1 MGFNLLNHNM
11 KLFIVAALAAIA
23 ASAPEGRRLR
33 PEEHWRPAPPR
44 DLSKYKPRAAM
55 VDANGDVLME
65 KINRVAAQMR
75 ASNKKDLGKEPKAAC
90 GIEGPAR
97 KEGRIVGGV
106 EATEHAWPWQVALFI
121 DDAWFCG
128 GSIISENYV
137 LTAAHCA
144 DGASYFDVMAGAH
157 NVREASE
164 PCRVEVTSYNGW
176 THPSWN
182 SNDLSGDL
190 ALIEL
195 PSPLPMNA
203 CIPTIC
209 LPNSGD
215 SPAVGSLVTVTGW
228 GKPSDSAGG
237 ISEVLRE
244 VRDIPV
250 MSNADCNAVF
260 GIVGDGVICIDTPGG
275 RGSCNGDSGGP
286 LVQQGGKL
294 KAVGDKWIQVGIVSF
309 GASAGCEEGMP
320 AGFTRTE

>member
-1 MGFNLLNHNM
+1 M
-11 KLFIVAALAAIA
+11 
-23 ASAPEGRRLR
+23 
-33 PEEHWRPAPPR
+33 
-44 DLSKYKPRAAM
+44 AAM

-121 DDAWFCG
+121 DDAWFYG

-144 DGASYFDVMAGAH
+144 DGASYFDIMAGAH
-157 NVREASE
+157 TVRESSE
-164 PCRVEVTSYNGW
+164 PNRVEVTSYNGW
-176 THPSWN
+176 THPLWN

-195 PSPLPMNA
+195 PSPMPMNDY
-203 CIPTIC
+203 ISTSC
-209 LPNSGD
+209 LPATGET
-215 SPAVGSLVTVTGW
+215 PAVGSLVTVTGW

-237 ISEVLRE
+237 ISPVLRE

-250 MSNADCNAVF
+250 MTNADCNAVY
-260 GIVGDGVICIDTPGG
+260 GIVGDGVVCIDTAGG

-286 LVQQGGKL
+286 FVQKVGGK
-294 KAVGDKWIQVGIVSF
+294 AAGDQWTQVGIVSF
-309 GASAGCEEGMP
+309 GASAGCEVGMP
-320 AGFTRTE
+320 AGFTRTEYYLDWIKSETGMP